1 MEKRTFLMA
10 AALRFSPFEALIT
23 LSGPKIKA
31 SLVTPGTWLRGNK
44 QPNLPRVDPGQAGP
58 AVITALELP
67 SSSEEPGW
75 GGHGR
80 GGVVEGRKLC
90 LFLSLD
96 LQEKA
101 SRSPGCEKNS
111 QGLGSPSPGV
121 NRLADVSSRE
131 AQLLRTIPE
140 TLSGAFPSKCK

>member
-1 MEKRTFLMA
+1 MA

-23 LSGPKIKA
+23 LSGLKIKA

-75 GGHGR
+75 GGHGGEEWWRAGNCVCFCPWIYKRKQAVLR
-80 GGVVEGRKLC
+80 GVRKT
-90 LFLSLD
+90 
-96 LQEKA
+96 A
-101 SRSPGCEKNS
+101 RG
-111 QGLGSPSPGV
+111 
-121 NRLADVSSRE
+121 
-131 AQLLRTIPE
+131 
-140 TLSGAFPSKCK
+140 